1 MARESGSNMDI
12 ASIPLFSML
21 RSRIGYLNQ
30 RQELIAQN
38 VANSST
44 PGFTPKDMK
53 PFTIRQGPGATLAL
67 APASQGESAGGQ
79 SSAGMIPLQTL
90 GGGQGGTGSVSAPDG
105 DTRLDGNQVVLEE
118 QMIKMSETRT
128 QYEAAVGIYVKAMNL
143 LQLAAKQPGK

>member
-1 MARESGSNMDI
+1 MDI

-38 VANSST
+38 VANAST
-44 PGFTPKDMK
+44 PGFTPRDMK
-53 PFTIRQGPGATLAL
+53 PFTVRQGPGASLAL

-79 SSAGMIPLQTL
+79 SSAGMIALPSS
-90 GGGQGGTGSVSAPDG
+90 GGGQTGVGSIAAPD
-105 DTRLDGNQVVLEE
+105 DESRLDGNQVVLEE
-118 QMIKMSETRT
+118 QMMKMSETRT

-143 LQLAAKQPGK
+143 LQMAAKQPGK